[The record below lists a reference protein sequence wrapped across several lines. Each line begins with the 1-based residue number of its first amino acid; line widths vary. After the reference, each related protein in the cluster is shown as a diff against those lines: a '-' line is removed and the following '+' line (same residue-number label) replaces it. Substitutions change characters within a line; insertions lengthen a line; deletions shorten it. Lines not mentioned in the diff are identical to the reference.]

1 MDATAPKRSQRW
13 VTVLVCTG
21 LVLALLLA
29 SGTAWYRADFP
40 VPRSGKG
47 GPWAWLP
54 DGACHWMGTQQ
65 SRLRHWKSGHV
76 TRRMVLSGTLW
87 KATDPGRG
95 GLKMHFGEDG
105 ELSFTMDPG
114 RSTLVQSPRSTKPLF
129 EPRETVERYFADL
142 SGRSYRF
149 STEARWPGWME
160 WLNQLGEPNLLFDD
174 PSYSGFLEVSSGRE
188 SMSVYF
194 TKPAGKTAHLI
205 FERATVTVP
214 SD

>member
-1 MDATAPKRSQRW
+1 MKGTHRLHKP
-13 VTVLVCTG
+13 VLVIG
-21 LVLALLLA
+21 FMLVVLLA

-40 VPRSGKG
+40 VPGMGKG

-54 DGACHWMGTQQ
+54 DGAKSWTGTQQ
-65 SRLRHWKSGHV
+65 SRLRHWKTGHV
-76 TRRMVLSGTLW
+76 TRRTVLSGTLW
-87 KATDPGRG
+87 KASDPGRG
-95 GLKMHFGEDG
+95 GLKLHFGEDG
-105 ELSFTMDPG
+105 KLSFTMDPG

-129 EPRETVERYFADL
+129 EPRDTVERYFADL

-149 STEARWPGWME
+149 SDEARWPGWME

-194 TKPAGKTAHLI
+194 TTPAGKTAHLI
-205 FERATVTVP
+205 FERAKAPGP
-214 SD
+214 SE